1 MTSALQ
7 SVNPR
12 LTRNRRRETP
22 EYAAMLRR
30 MIAAYGRRVADA
42 DDVDLAE
49 MVELRDALDAAI
61 EAAVIGQRE
70 HHGASWA
77 DVARGLGV
85 SRQYAQ
91 RRYSVTKR

>member
-1 MTSALQ
+1 MTLEA
-7 SVNPR
+7 VNLR
-12 LTRNRRRETP
+12 VTRNRRRETP

-30 MIAAYGRRVADA
+30 MIRAYGRRVAEA

-49 MVELRDALDAAI
+49 MVALRDELDAAI
-61 EAAVIGQRE
+61 AAAVRGQRE
-70 HHGASWA
+70 HHDASWA

-91 RRYSVTKR
+91 RRYGNDERI

>member
-1 MTSALQ
+1 MA
-7 SVNPR
+7 VNQR
-12 LTRNRRRETP
+12 VTRNRPRETP

-30 MIAAYGRRVADA
+30 MIAAYARRVAEA

-49 MVELRDALDAAI
+49 MVELRDALEDAI
-61 EAAVIGQRE
+61 EAAVQGQRE

-91 RRYSVTKR
+91 RRYGSEKSA